1 MSNHPTKYFHGSIH
15 LELLF
20 SLLKYLFRN
29 HGSISICLLYLHVGL
44 LVVVLLRASAIKS
57 PNPMAIAA
65 SALAPYTSLCSAA
78 FDKIAISNIYIHHI
92 FYHMKN
98 I

>member
-1 MSNHPTKYFHGSIH
+1 
-15 LELLF
+15 
-20 SLLKYLFRN
+20 
-29 HGSISICLLYLHVGL
+29 
-44 LVVVLLRASAIKS
+44 
-57 PNPMAIAA
+57 MAIAA
-65 SALAPYTSLCSAA
+65 SALAPHTSLCSAA

>member
-15 LELLF
+15 LELFF

-29 HGSISICLLYLHVGL
+29 HGSISICP
-44 LVVVLLRASAIKS
+44 LRASAIKS
-57 PNPMAIAA
+57 SNPMAIAA
-65 SALAPYTSLCSAA
+65 SALAPYISLCSAA